1 MAGTAGGVAS
11 LVPAPPRG
19 RLFAATRDDLRGAL
33 ERSEI
38 GASSGLRLFVTRA
51 GEATKKEDEL
61 LEAEAEAA
69 AAGTD
74 LDALREDA
82 SPGPAVPS
90 LDDDTCPICLEVP
103 GAGGD
108 GELYRYDLRTNPFA
122 NEERLKNVVAA
133 KCCGAPFCRSCLA
146 EYLPKF
152 PKGTGCP
159 FCRDVDL
166 FEATVP
172 GLCQWRGA
180 KHRESGAPWRE
191 ISLDF
196 ETLPWLFRPPGTR
209 RAEAADETP
218 ETPETLPRDFLRV
231 RGRARA
237 RGGGDPEAG
246 LDDGFA
252 RASPRGVF
260 ARRAGPARATPM
272 ADGKPVFGR
281 AGLERGVLRTD
292 AHGADPPPEHI
303 SADFLRGMAPTDLVV
318 SAAVGGPSPTG
329 HVANAGEAGGEK
341 TRSDDAFVP
350 TTRASFV
357 GFARHAG
364 GEDET
369 LIRSDGSPPVH
380 EWTKPRAC
388 SRCSP
393 SAASRF

>member
-1 MAGTAGGVAS
+1 MR
-11 LVPAPPRG
+11 P
-19 RLFAATRDDLRGAL
+19 
-33 ERSEI
+33 
-38 GASSGLRLFVTRA
+38 FVTRA

-61 LEAEAEAA
+61 LEAEAEVA

-196 ETLPWLFRPPGTR
+196 ETLPWLFQPAAEAAEAAEAGPPRRPRPFPAISCARRRLRAAAGTR
-209 RAEAADETP
+209 RPAST
-218 ETPETLPRDFLRV
+218 TVFCV
-231 RGRARA
+231 R
-237 RGGGDPEAG
+237 
-246 LDDGFA
+246 L
-252 RASPRGVF
+252 S
-260 ARRAGPARATPM
+260 ARRLRA
-272 ADGKPVFGR
+272 
-281 AGLERGVLRTD
+281 ESRTRTRRPWRT
-292 AHGADPPPEHI
+292 ANR
-303 SADFLRGMAPTDLVV
+303 F
-318 SAAVGGPSPTG
+318 SAARV
-329 HVANAGEAGGEK
+329 
-341 TRSDDAFVP
+341 
-350 TTRASFV
+350 
-357 GFARHAG
+357 
-364 GEDET
+364 
-369 LIRSDGSPPVH
+369 
-380 EWTKPRAC
+380 
-388 SRCSP
+388 
-393 SAASRF
+393 